1 MTELHAL
8 WVTQL
13 KTRYFKRNSAF
24 RAKIP
29 SSSSWMWKCIYR
41 GIILVEQNNI
51 WEICDG
57 MKVNIW
63 EDNWIPDVS
72 EKLKQYKTSNNS
84 SVNLVRD
91 LIDTD
96 TKRWNATL
104 IHSLFPRDIA
114 QKICN
119 IRFAKEDTLRWLLTR
134 SGKFTMKSMYDKL
147 NEKTINYYNLGQPDT
162 FWKKLWATQTSQRI
176 KKFAWK
182 CLQDVV
188 STNVKLSRFKDISS
202 SCSFGCN
209 EQETIE
215 YLFLHCKFA
224 QAVWATD
231 PHPVDI
237 HFNRNTT
244 FFNIFEES
252 PEEGNPQIPIEI
264 IMTKIWFICKE
275 RCNRAF
281 DNQQQTHQQVA
292 VEIQRHLAYLHKEKY
307 TVKIKDLIRGN
318 TSNNTWKLPEP
329 HYHKLNL
336 DDAWIS
342 CNTPAGFAIIFRNDV
357 GEFIQGRAGPISATE
372 PEEEEALGY
381 LQAAKWARPNN
392 LSTFS
397 VEGDCKNLV
406 DYLNGEPSQI
416 SWQNQTIM
424 DEAKNEFSFCNNFKV
439 FYFVHRTA
447 NNVADTFAKE
457 ARSFRIV
464 VNWDT
469 VPPSCIQYAL
479 EVDKSNAR
487 VSTINQVLDGSTRGD
502 VRVTN
507 SQRKAIHDNIIV
519 SHEIIHTVKHKE
531 GFSGT
536 MALKLDLSKAFDKL
550 ECSVTSPN
558 PNNGSTSNSGG
569 TPETDPTSDNDTGST
584 TPPETNIRSNPLFGR
599 SPEEI

>member
-1 MTELHAL
+1 MTEPHAL

-13 KTRYFKRNSAF
+13 KPIYFKRNSAF

-29 SSSSWMWKCIYR
+29 SPSSWMWKCMYK
-41 GIILVEQNNI
+41 GIILVEQNSI
-51 WEICDG
+51 WEIGDG

-63 EDNWIPDVS
+63 EDNWIPDAS

-91 LIDTD
+91 LIDTN

-104 IHSLFPRDIA
+104 SHSLFPRDIA

-119 IRFAKEDTLRWLLTR
+119 IRFAKEDTLRLVLTR
-134 SGKFTMKSMYDKL
+134 FGKFTMKSMYDKL

-162 FWKKLWATQTSQRI
+162 FWKKLWATQTSQRN
-176 KKFAWK
+176 KFFAWK
-182 CLQDVV
+182 CLQDAV

-209 EQETIE
+209 EHETIE
-215 YLFLHCKFA
+215 HLFLHCKFA

-237 HFNRNTT
+237 QFNRNKS
-244 FFNIFEES
+244 FFNIFKENLEE
-252 PEEGNPQIPIEI
+252 ENPQIPIEI
-264 IMTKIWFICKE
+264 IMTKIWFIWKE
-275 RCNRAF
+275 RCNRGF
-281 DNQQQTHQQVA
+281 DNQHQTHQQVA
-292 VEIQRHLAYLHKEKY
+292 LEIQRHLAYWQKEKY
-307 TVKIKDLIRGN
+307 TVKRKDLIRGN

-336 DDAWIS
+336 DGAWIS
-342 CNTPAGFAIIFRNDV
+342 CNTPEGFAIIFRNDA
-357 GEFIQGRAGPISATE
+357 GELIQGRAGPISANE
-372 PEEEEALGY
+372 PEEAEAQGY
-381 LQAAKWARPNN
+381 LQAAKWARANN

-406 DYLNGEPSQI
+406 DNLNGEPSQI

-424 DEAKNEFSFCNNFKV
+424 DEVKNEFSFCNNFKG
-439 FYFVHRTA
+439 FYFVPRTA
-447 NNVADTFAKE
+447 NNVADTLAKE

-469 VPPSCIQYAL
+469 VPPSCIQYDL

-507 SQRKAIHDNIIV
+507 SQ
-519 SHEIIHTVKHKE
+519 S
-531 GFSGT
+531 
-536 MALKLDLSKAFDKL
+536 
-550 ECSVTSPN
+550 
-558 PNNGSTSNSGG
+558 
-569 TPETDPTSDNDTGST
+569 
-584 TPPETNIRSNPLFGR
+584 
-599 SPEEI
+599 